1 MTALLITVGALLVAM
16 LGRAIL
22 TPQPSWSVRD
32 TEEARAEEH
41 ARRMEAIAMSVF

>member
-22 TPQPSWSVRD
+22 PQPSWSVRD